1 MKKPPRNELENRIPY
16 NERRDLDTWTIIV
29 KIKGR
34 INMQDPRKKKRRNL
48 AFLLT
53 DFPYDCSSN

>member
-1 MKKPPRNELENRIPY
+1 MKKPPRNELANGIPY
-16 NERRDLDTWTIIV
+16 NERRDLDTRTITV
-29 KIKGR
+29 KRKGGT
-34 INMQDPRKKKRRNL
+34 NMQNPRKKRRINL